1 MIRFAW
7 VIVALSVAWAAAV
20 RIRLEQS
27 HLQSELYGLDADRL
41 AVRRKLWDQQLRLGE
56 LTAPRHIRM
65 LSEGWRLE
73 MVGPGEPIGAERT
86 GIVEGGPQ
94 TAQNLLSARTGS
106 GAGDRSTA
114 DE

>member
-20 RIRLEQS
+20 RIRLVQS
-27 HLQSELYGLDADRL
+27 RLQSELYGLEAERL

-56 LTAPRHIRM
+56 LGTPRHIRM
-65 LSEGWRLE
+65 LSEGWPLE
-73 MVGPGEPIGAERT
+73 LVGPGEPAGAE
-86 GIVEGGPQ
+86 GAPQ
-94 TAQNLLSARTGS
+94 TAQNLLSARTRG